1 MNTTPAMDTLAT
13 RATIFLR
20 LKSDDT
26 AAREVAWADFR
37 GRYAPIIA
45 GFARKLGVRPQDID
59 DVIQDVMLGFFAQSP
74 TFVYDPSRGRF
85 RGYLKVCTFRAMRR
99 RFGKSARLNQQT
111 PLDEV
116 DPEHVQVEQAW
127 NDVWE
132 EQLLQRALD
141 ETRRQYT
148 ADGDADAFRA
158 FELHVIKGMQVLDV
172 AREIGVSES
181 TVYRAKARVAASM
194 KRRLA
199 DLEDSEG

>member
-1 MNTTPAMDTLAT
+1 MDTLAT

-26 AAREVAWADFR
+26 VAREVAWADFR
-37 GRYAPIIA
+37 QRYAPIIA
-45 GFARKLGVRPQDID
+45 GFARKLGVRPQDVD

-99 RFGKSARLNQQT
+99 RFGKSARVNQT

-116 DPEHVQVEQAW
+116 DPAHVQVEQAW

-132 EQLLQRALD
+132 EQLLARALD
-141 ETRRQYT
+141 ETRRQYA
-148 ADGDADAFRA
+148 ADGDEHAFKA
-158 FELHVIKGMQVLDV
+158 FELHVVKGKQVLDV
-172 AREIGVSES
+172 ARELGVSES
-181 TVYRAKARVAASM
+181 TVYRAKSRVAASM